1 MFKMQI
7 DGIYNIIAL
16 VFLGVCAVFDIRKKE
31 IPIIIIILGIIAALG
46 VNVWQL
52 FMGRADA
59 ADLALSLCPGLLFLL
74 ISFVTKEKIGYGDGL
89 ILIAS
94 GLWFGFYGCLF
105 ILCLGMLFSSIFSI
119 LLLVL
124 HRADRNSSL
133 PFVPFLL
140 IGMGV
145 SLFV

>member
-46 VNVWQL
+46 VNVWKL

-59 ADLALSLCPGLLFLL
+59 ADLSLSLCPGLLFLL